1 MKMQSVIDPSL
12 NTLTGYGPGWVEVNR
27 VRHPQA
33 VMVLPRGAVHTW
45 AMPDWTALS
54 PVDFEAML
62 ALRPEL
68 VLLGTGS
75 RQHFAHPRLYACLSA
90 ARIGLEI
97 MDTGA
102 ACRTYN
108 ILMSE
113 GRRVLAALIPP
124 QH

>member
-1 MKMQSVIDPSL
+1 MKMQSVVDPSL
-12 NTLTGYGPGWVEVNR
+12 NTLTGYGPGWLEINR

-33 VMVLPRGAVHTW
+33 VMVLPRGEVRPW
-45 AMPDWTALS
+45 ALSDWTALTAA
-54 PVDFEAML
+54 DFEAML
-62 ALRPEL
+62 ALQPEV

-75 RQHFAHPRLYACLSA
+75 RQHFMHPRLHACLSA

-113 GRRVLAALIPP
+113 GRQVLAALIPP
-124 QH
+124 QP

>member
-1 MKMQSVIDPSL
+1 MKMQSVVDPSL
-12 NTLTGYGPGWVEVNR
+12 NTLTGYGPGWLEINR

-33 VMVLPRGAVHTW
+33 VMVLPRGEVQPW
-45 AMPDWTALS
+45 ALSDWTALTAA
-54 PVDFEAML
+54 DFEAML
-62 ALRPEL
+62 ALQPEV

-75 RQHFAHPRLYACLSA
+75 RQHFMHPRLHACLSA

-113 GRRVLAALIPP
+113 GRQVLAALIPP
-124 QH
+124 QP